1 MYAQRQQG
9 SRASRRTSPW
19 PTRPLPPAPSP
30 GDAAGADALGGTT
43 PPPPPLY
50 VDPRRDSDFNAVA
63 ADDGAVPVKLETN
76 AAGDA
81 NAGGAVN
88 VPEKLAEKG
97 GAVKPPPPPLPL
109 PLPGLLA
116 AAKAAANGD
125 VENEPVNAAAEN
137 AGLALA
143 ALSPD
148 VAVADPNVAKD
159 GAAGAVGCEEPPTLA
174 FGASLDAR
182 ASFTGAAT
190 GLAASVGELAAF
202 LVGATAA
209 VASPSLSSAT
219 ATSSA
224 RFLDAATSSVALCT
238 GKAAPQENTFTQ
250 SRDRMQRGGQR

>member
-1 MYAQRQQG
+1 M
-9 SRASRRTSPW
+9 
-19 PTRPLPPAPSP
+19 
-30 GDAAGADALGGTT
+30 
-43 PPPPPLY
+43 
-50 VDPRRDSDFNAVA
+50 
-63 ADDGAVPVKLETN
+63 PVKLETN

-143 ALSPD
+143 ALSLD
-148 VAVADPNVAKD
+148 VAVADPNIAKD

-238 GKAAPQENTFTQ
+238 GKASPQEKTFTQ
-250 SRDRMQRGGQR
+250 SRSRMQRGQVQQLSRVAWGSAPCGPGLGPFTWCDLARRDPTASWKRPSPWVSGQGKNCADLWLSVTMW